1 MALSF
6 YDTYGATA
14 GNKLDIRDLI
24 TVVSPEDTPVYSVLP
39 DGEANGTEH
48 IWLTIPLPT
57 AADNKH
63 VEGTAYSFAS
73 GDTETRKS
81 NFTQIFIKS
90 WKISGTQEAV
100 GKYGRSSDWDYRRM
114 LSMKAFKIDMEY
126 ELLDNTASAAGA
138 TTATEREF
146 KGLGGAALD
155 GGVTANA
162 HAVSGSLSPISE
174 DVLNSPMET
183 MWTAGAR
190 PNKVACSGF
199 VKRSIAG
206 FLGNGAGRPL
216 NSSNG
221 DRSVLSVVDSYE
233 SDFGRVDIMASRAIN
248 PKSAVYVWDN
258 ELVAKAW
265 LRPPFQETP
274 PKDGD
279 YFPGVILSEFT
290 FEYLNPNGCGRIMR
304 VASA

>member
-1 MALSF
+1 MALEF

-14 GNKLDIRDLI
+14 GKAEDIRDLL
-24 TVVSPEDTPVYSVLP
+24 TVLSPSETPVYSVMP
-39 DGEANGTEH
+39 DGEANGTQH
-48 IWLTIPLPT
+48 IWLTVPLPT
-57 AADNKH
+57 ASDNKN
-63 VEGTAYSFAS
+63 VEGKTYTFTS

-81 NFTQIFIKS
+81 NYTQIFIKE

-100 GKYGRSSDWDYRRM
+100 KKYGRASDWDAHRLRA
-114 LSMKAFKIDMEY
+114 MKALKVDIEY
-126 ELLDNTASAAGA
+126 ELLDNTASASGA
-138 TTATEREF
+138 TTATAREF
-146 KGLGGAALD
+146 KGFGGAALD

-162 HAVSGSLSPISE
+162 HGTSGSLAPISE

-199 VKRSIAG
+199 VKRGIAG
-206 FLGNGAGRPL
+206 FLGAGAGRPI
-216 NSSNG
+216 NSADGS
-221 DRSVLSVVDSYE
+221 RSMTSVVDSYE
-233 SDFGRVDIMASRAIN
+233 SDFGRVDIMASRSIN
-248 PKSAVYVWDN
+248 PKSEVVIWDN

-279 YFPGVILSEFT
+279 YFPGILITELT
-290 FEYLNPNGCGRIMR
+290 FEYLNPSGVARIMR